1 MARAKAKA
9 ETTQMAEDRGALRSV
24 KRAIEPATRGRRFA
38 TRHNRLFEEATFL
51 ALVALAA
58 GSGATTGGCL
68 ELRGIAAAAGR
79 LPTAEWARVAMRTCD
94 AGVALRALRSST
106 ARQLRTLRRRDEI
119 PAEIVVALGMHGI
132 PRYGRTALGWLVR
145 GRREGG
151 TSRREK

>member
-9 ETTQMAEDRGALRSV
+9 ESTQMARDMAEDRGAPRSV
-24 KRAIEPATRGRRFA
+24 KKAIEPATRGLRFA

-58 GSGATTGGCL
+58 GSGATISGCL
-68 ELRGIAAAAGR
+68 ELREFAAVVDR
-79 LPTAEWARVAMRTCD
+79 VPTAEWARVAMRTCD
-94 AGVALRALRSST
+94 ADVALRALRSSA

-119 PAEIVVALGMHGI
+119 PAEIVVAFDMHGI

-145 GRREGG
+145 GRR
-151 TSRREK
+151 